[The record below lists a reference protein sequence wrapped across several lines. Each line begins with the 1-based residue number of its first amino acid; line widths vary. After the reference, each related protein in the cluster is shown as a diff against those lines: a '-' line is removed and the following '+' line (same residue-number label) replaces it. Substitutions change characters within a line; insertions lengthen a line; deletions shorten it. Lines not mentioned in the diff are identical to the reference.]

1 MSSHPHHGR
10 IGPNSIIR
18 IAEALAAQHG
28 QAAVTEVFTA
38 AGLPHYLTALPT
50 MMVPEE
56 ETIAL
61 HHALRAQLGIP
72 AARAIARDAGLRT
85 GDYLLA
91 NRIPRSAQ
99 RLLKLLPAR
108 LAARVLLK
116 AIHGNAWTFIGSG
129 VFESD
134 ASFPPLLFVTNS
146 LICRGAT
153 ADEPLCDYYV
163 GTFERLFQKLVH
175 KNAVVTET
183 ACAAKGD
190 RRCVFAVR
198 W

>member
-1 MSSHPHHGR
+1 MNPQPQHGH

-28 QAAVTEVFTA
+28 QAAVTELFNA
-38 AGLPHYLTALPT
+38 AGLSQYLTALPT
-50 MMVPEE
+50 AMVPEA

-61 HHALRAQLGIP
+61 QQALRAQLGIP
-72 AARAIARDAGLRT
+72 AARAVARDAGLRT

-91 NRIPRSAQ
+91 HRIPASAQ
-99 RLLKLLPAR
+99 RLLKILPAR

-116 AIHGNAWTFIGSG
+116 AIRGNAWTFIGSG
-129 VFESD
+129 IFEAD
-134 ASFPPLLFVTNS
+134 ARFPPLLFVTNS

-153 ADEPLCDYYV
+153 ASEPLCDYYV
-163 GTFERLFQKLVH
+163 GTFERLFQQLVH

-190 RRCVFAVR
+190 RRCVFEVV